1 METRKRNTVAVGL
14 LTVAAA
20 VIFVWGMYWLL
31 GTPLLRGGTD
41 VVVLLEDGGG
51 LRRGDRVQLQGVDV
65 GSVQNVTLRAPRAT
79 GVAVQ
84 LRMREGLN
92 LPADTRAS
100 IRSDVFGAHSVE
112 LHPGSAMVRLATGD
126 TIAGLTAPGLPQ
138 LAASLGERVQSV
150 LVSADTLL
158 TGQAMAD
165 LGATASVLPAS
176 AVEMRNA
183 FIELRLAAAA
193 LRRTAENV
201 EGAQAG
207 DALST
212 ALSEVEASARS
223 LGDAAGAM
231 ERSLDAF
238 ANVTTKIDQGQ
249 GTLGR
254 LVNDPTLY
262 DNMSEALREVT
273 ALAADIRERP
283 RRYFEVRIF

>member
-1 METRKRNTVAVGL
+1 MDTRKQRNTVAIGL
-14 LTVAAA
+14 LTLTAA
-20 VIFVWGMYWLL
+20 VLFVWGMYWLL

-41 VVVLLEDGGG
+41 VTIVLEDGGG

-65 GSVQNVTLRAPRAT
+65 GSVQNVSLRPPR
-79 GVAVQ
+79 GVVVQ
-84 LRMREGLN
+84 LRLREGLN
-92 LPADTRAS
+92 LPADTRAA

-112 LHPGSAMVRLATGD
+112 LVPGTATTRLASGD
-126 TIAGLTAPGLPQ
+126 TIPGMSAPGLPD

-150 LVSADTLL
+150 LLSADTIL

-193 LRRTAENV
+193 LRRSAENV
-201 EGAQAG
+201 EGANTG
-207 DALST
+207 DAFVS
-212 ALSEVEASARS
+212 ALGEVEASARS
-223 LGDAAGAM
+223 LGNAAGAM
-231 ERSLDAF
+231 ERSLGAF
-238 ANVTTKIDQGQ
+238 ANVTEKIDQGQ

-262 DNMSEALREVT
+262 DNISEALREMT